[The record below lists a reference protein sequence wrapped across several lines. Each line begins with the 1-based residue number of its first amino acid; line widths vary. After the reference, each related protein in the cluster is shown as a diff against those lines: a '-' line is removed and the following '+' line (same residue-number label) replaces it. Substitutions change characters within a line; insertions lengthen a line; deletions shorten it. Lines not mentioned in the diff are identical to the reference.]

1 MLDVSITTSFVLDD
15 EMVEIE
21 QKTEN
26 VIDDDLMVDVH
37 EIDDK
42 LLFDIH
48 IQIVYE
54 IQMFH
59 DELVDSQVIVE
70 EVHELIDAHDGKQ

>member
-1 MLDVSITTSFVLDD
+1 MLDVSITISFVLDD

-48 IQIVYE
+48 VQIVYE

-59 DELVDSQVIVE
+59 DELVDSQVIVD

>member
-1 MLDVSITTSFVLDD
+1 MLDVSITISFVLDD

-21 QKTEN
+21 QRTEN

-48 IQIVYE
+48 VQIVYE

>member
-1 MLDVSITTSFVLDD
+1 MLDVSITISFVLDD

-21 QKTEN
+21 QRTEN

-48 IQIVYE
+48 VQIVYE
-54 IQMFH
+54 I
-59 DELVDSQVIVE
+59 
-70 EVHELIDAHDGKQ
+70 

>member
-1 MLDVSITTSFVLDD
+1 MLDVSITISFVLDD

-48 IQIVYE
+48 VQIVYE